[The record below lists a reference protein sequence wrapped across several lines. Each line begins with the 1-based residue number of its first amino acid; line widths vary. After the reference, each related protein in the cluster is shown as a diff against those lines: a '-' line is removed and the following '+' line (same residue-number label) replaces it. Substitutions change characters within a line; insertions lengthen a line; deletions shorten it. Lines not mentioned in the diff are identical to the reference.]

1 MSDGGH
7 RMLANWL
14 GMCGERPPETLVT
27 RLETE
32 LEQARGAA
40 LA

>member
-14 GMCGERPPETLVT
+14 GMCGEQPAETLVAG
-27 RLETE
+27 
-32 LEQARGAA
+32 LEQELDRARGAA